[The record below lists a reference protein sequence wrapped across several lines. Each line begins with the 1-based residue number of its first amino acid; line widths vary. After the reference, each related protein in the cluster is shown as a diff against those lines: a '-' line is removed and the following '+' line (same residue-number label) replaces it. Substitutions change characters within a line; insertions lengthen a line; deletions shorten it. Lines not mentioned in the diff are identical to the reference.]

1 MSRILKNIS
10 LHFCKKQSYNIVM
23 EINRKTADAWI
34 SYWENYIGN
43 YELPTW
49 EQIPDFGLYMEQV
62 VTFLKNCLSY
72 MERNT
77 NDDAVITASAIN
89 NYVRKKLMPQ
99 PIKKRYY
106 RTHIA
111 YLIVLCALK
120 QSLSISE
127 IQSMIP
133 IEAGE
138 EELKAFYTEF
148 THQHKRA
155 AGYFIERVKN
165 IKDII
170 VNDKDL
176 HDIFKDNATEIV
188 VDVALITSFAKTV
201 LDKLISGEPLAPCIE
216 EPENP

>member
-1 MSRILKNIS
+1 
-10 LHFCKKQSYNIVM
+10 M

-89 NYVRKKLMPQ
+89 NYVRKKVMPQ

-201 LDKLISGEPLAPCIE
+201 LDKLISGEPLAPYIE
-216 EPENP
+216 EHENP

>member
-1 MSRILKNIS
+1 
-10 LHFCKKQSYNIVM
+10 M

-43 YELPTW
+43 YDLPTW

-72 MERNT
+72 MET
-77 NDDAVITASAIN
+77 SSEAESIITASAIN
-89 NYVRKKLMPQ
+89 NYVRKKIMPQ

-111 YLIVLCALK
+111 YLIILCALK

-133 IEAGE
+133 AEAGE
-138 EELKAFYTEF
+138 EELNVFYTEF
-148 THQHKRA
+148 TERHKRA
-155 AGYFIERVKN
+155 AGFFIERVKN
-165 IKDII
+165 IKDMI
-170 VNDKDL
+170 VHDKDL
-176 HDIFKDNATEIV
+176 HDLFKDNATEIV
-188 VDVALITSFAKTV
+188 VDVALITSFAKVV
-201 LDKLISGEPLAPCIE
+201 LDKLISGESLAPYIGETE
-216 EPENP
+216 EVTPE

>member
-1 MSRILKNIS
+1 
-10 LHFCKKQSYNIVM
+10 M

-43 YELPTW
+43 YDLPTW

-72 MERNT
+72 MET
-77 NDDAVITASAIN
+77 SSEAESIITASAIN
-89 NYVRKKLMPQ
+89 NYVRKKIMPQ

-111 YLIVLCALK
+111 YLIILCALK

-133 IEAGE
+133 AEAGE
-138 EELKAFYTEF
+138 EELKVFYTEF
-148 THQHKRA
+148 TERHKRA
-155 AGYFIERVKN
+155 AGFFIERVKN
-165 IKDII
+165 IKDMI
-170 VNDKDL
+170 VHDKDL
-176 HDIFKDNATEIV
+176 HDLFKDNATEIV
-188 VDVALITSFAKTV
+188 VDVALITSFAKVV
-201 LDKLISGEPLAPCIE
+201 LDRLISGESLVPYIGETE
-216 EPENP
+216 EVTPE

>member
-1 MSRILKNIS
+1 
-10 LHFCKKQSYNIVM
+10 M

>member
-1 MSRILKNIS
+1 MYN
-10 LHFCKKQSYNIVM
+10 QSM

-43 YELPTW
+43 YALPSW

-62 VTFLKNCLSY
+62 ITFLKNCLNY
-72 MERNT
+72 MERST
-77 NDDAVITASAIN
+77 NDDSVITASAIN

-99 PIKKRYY
+99 PVKKRYY

-111 YLIVLCALK
+111 YLIILCALK
-120 QSLSISE
+120 QSLSIAE

-138 EELKAFYTEF
+138 EELKKFYTDF
-148 THQHKRA
+148 TEQHKRA
-155 AGYFIERVKN
+155 AGYFIERVRSL
-165 IKDII
+165 KDMI

-188 VDVALITSFAKTV
+188 VDVALITSFAKTA
-201 LDKLISGEPLAPCIE
+201 LDKLISGEPLAPYLIE
-216 EPENP
+216 NTEIDP

>member
-1 MSRILKNIS
+1 M
-10 LHFCKKQSYNIVM
+10 YNRHM

-43 YELPTW
+43 YDLPTW

-72 MERNT
+72 MET
-77 NDDAVITASAIN
+77 SSEAESIITASAIN
-89 NYVRKKLMPQ
+89 NYVRKKIMPQ

-111 YLIVLCALK
+111 YLIILCALK

-133 IEAGE
+133 AEAGE
-138 EELKAFYTEF
+138 EELKVFYTEF
-148 THQHKRA
+148 TERHKRA
-155 AGYFIERVKN
+155 AGFFIERVKN
-165 IKDII
+165 IKDMI
-170 VNDKDL
+170 VHDKDL
-176 HDIFKDNATEIV
+176 HDLFKDNATEIV
-188 VDVALITSFAKTV
+188 VDVALITSFAKVV
-201 LDKLISGEPLAPCIE
+201 LDRLISGESLVPYIGETE
-216 EPENP
+216 EVTPE

>member
-1 MSRILKNIS
+1 MYN
-10 LHFCKKQSYNIVM
+10 QSM

-43 YELPTW
+43 YALPTW

-62 VTFLKNCLSY
+62 ITFLKNCLNY
-72 MERNT
+72 MERST
-77 NDDAVITASAIN
+77 NDDSVITASAIN

-99 PIKKRYY
+99 PVKKRYY

-111 YLIVLCALK
+111 YLIILCALK
-120 QSLSISE
+120 QSLSIAE

-138 EELKAFYTEF
+138 EELKKFYTDF
-148 THQHKRA
+148 TMQHKRA
-155 AGYFIERVKN
+155 AGYFIERVRSL
-165 IKDII
+165 KDMI

-188 VDVALITSFAKTV
+188 VDVALITSFAKTA
-201 LDKLISGEPLAPCIE
+201 LDKLISGEPLAPYIAE
-216 EPENP
+216 NANNTPE